1 MIKVA
6 LVLFIL
12 LWLLGFIHIR
22 FFGLPLLVFGSIA
35 LTLQNLLY
43 IIMILFL
50 INFLPGIFRM
60 IAIVLFILWLL
71 SNFGFLLI
79 GGLTNVIL
87 LFFIL
92 VVIFSLV

>member
-1 MIKVA
+1 MLKVV
-6 LVLFIL
+6 LVIFII
-12 LWLLGFIHIR
+12 LWLLGFIHIG
-22 FFGLPLLVFGSIA
+22 FFAYPLLIFGSIA

-43 IIMILFL
+43 IIVILFL
-50 INFLPGIFRM
+50 ISLLPGIFRM

-79 GGLTNVIL
+79 GGLTNIIL